1 MGKKVDYLIRGGRV
15 LDPYRGL
22 DAVCDIAV
30 KDGIIVSSE
39 DADAAEEV
47 NAEGCIVTPGLIDFH
62 CHVCSAISDLPAAP
76 EILCF
81 PTGVTTAVDAG
92 SSGTANYEA
101 FRFLT
106 FNSRV
111 RILAY
116 LNVCPAG
123 LATKAYHENLDPACF
138 QKNTILRYLKKYKDQ
153 LLGLKLRSSKE
164 LVGEYG
170 LEPLRT
176 MISIAEEAH
185 CPVVVHTT
193 NPPVPPEELAGLL
206 RAGDV
211 YAHVY
216 QGKGD
221 TVVRNGHVIEEMRE
235 HQKRGVIFDAANGVN
250 HFSLSVAQTCMAEG
264 FLPDIISTDLTTKS
278 AYKPGMVFSLPFI
291 LSKYIALGMPLL
303 EIIRRVT
310 TNPARVIGQEQELGS
325 LCEGTCAD
333 ITISREVL
341 HHTDFRDFAGNSING
356 DRLLRTELTMR
367 EGEVVYRQIE
377 F

>member
-1 MGKKVDYLIRGGRV
+1 MFRYFRSSGGTGNPV
-15 LDPYRGL
+15 L
-22 DAVCDIAV
+22 
-30 KDGIIVSSE
+30 
-39 DADAAEEV
+39 
-47 NAEGCIVTPGLIDFH
+47 
-62 CHVCSAISDLPAAP
+62 SDRSHNS
-76 EILCF
+76 
-81 PTGVTTAVDAG
+81 GRRWKR
-92 SSGTANYEA
+92 GTANYEA

-310 TNPARVIGQEQELGS
+310 TNPARVIGSNRNSEV
-325 LCEGTCAD
+325 CAKAPAL
-333 ITISREVL
+333 ISRFPAKFCTTQTSGILPEI
-341 HHTDFRDFAGNSING
+341 R
-356 DRLLRTELTMR
+356 
-367 EGEVVYRQIE
+367 
-377 F
+377 

>member
-39 DADAAEEV
+39 DVDAAEEI

-138 QKNTILRYLKKYKDQ
+138 QKNTILRYLKKYKDHGMI
-153 LLGLKLRSSKE
+153 LIDKE
-164 LVGEYG
+164 
-170 LEPLRT
+170 P
-176 MISIAEEAH
+176 
-185 CPVVVHTT
+185 T
-193 NPPVPPEELAGLL
+193 N
-206 RAGDV
+206 RM
-211 YAHVY
+211 
-216 QGKGD
+216 K
-221 TVVRNGHVIEEMRE
+221 
-235 HQKRGVIFDAANGVN
+235 
-250 HFSLSVAQTCMAEG
+250 
-264 FLPDIISTDLTTKS
+264 
-278 AYKPGMVFSLPFI
+278 
-291 LSKYIALGMPLL
+291 
-303 EIIRRVT
+303 VT
-310 TNPARVIGQEQELGS
+310 P
-325 LCEGTCAD
+325 
-333 ITISREVL
+333 
-341 HHTDFRDFAGNSING
+341 
-356 DRLLRTELTMR
+356 
-367 EGEVVYRQIE
+367 
-377 F
+377 